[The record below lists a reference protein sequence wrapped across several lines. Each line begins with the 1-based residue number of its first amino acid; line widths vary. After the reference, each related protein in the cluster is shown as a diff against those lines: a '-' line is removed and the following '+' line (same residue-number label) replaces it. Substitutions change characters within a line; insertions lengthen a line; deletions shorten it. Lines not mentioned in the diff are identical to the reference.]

1 MMGVLLYAPPPFMS
15 EDKQQTFKILD
26 AELKDID
33 AHDPFPLP
41 VPADDQWVGA
51 PPLKGAAQWDE
62 VHKAWATPDWDSAPA
77 AAATAAA
84 APISAVGAGNGAEEE
99 KAGEEPVSMQ
109 TMFVKDWATAFGWDK
124 ALASVAKMPSLLNR
138 RFDQLYVAAPL
149 VTK

>member
-51 PPLKGAAQWDE
+51 PPLKGAFQWDV
-62 VHKAWATPDWDSAPA
+62 VHKAWATPDWDTAPA
-77 AAATAAA
+77 AAAAA
-84 APISAVGAGNGAEEE
+84 APIPAVEAGRVAEEEE
-99 KAGEEPVSMQ
+99 KAEEEPVSMQ